1 MKHLALDE
9 IQITPQTEPAP
20 ASSSEVLAFS
30 EVFAFIARE
39 GRKLQINHLICA
51 AYATR
56 RVNGVEDSRSTPRA
70 RRAR

>member
-9 IQITPQTEPAP
+9 IQITSQAEPAP
-20 ASSSEVLAFS
+20 ASSS

-39 GRKLQINHLICA
+39 GRKLA
-51 AYATR
+51 
-56 RVNGVEDSRSTPRA
+56 VNLLVGAEDSRSTPRA

>member
-9 IQITPQTEPAP
+9 IQITPQAEPAP
-20 ASSSEVLAFS
+20 ARSSEVL
-30 EVFAFIARE
+30 AFIARE

-56 RVNGVEDSRSTPRA
+56 RVNGVEDSRSTPKV

>member
-9 IQITPQTEPAP
+9 IQITPATEPAP
-20 ASSSEVLAFS
+20 ASSS

-39 GRKLQINHLICA
+39 GRKLQ
-51 AYATR
+51 
-56 RVNGVEDSRSTPRA
+56 VNLLVGAEDSRSTPRA

>member
-9 IQITPQTEPAP
+9 IQITSQAEPAP
-20 ASSSEVLAFS
+20 ASSSEVL
-30 EVFAFIARE
+30 AFIARE

-56 RVNGVEDSRSTPRA
+56 RVDGVEDSRSTPKV